1 MASGRDCVECI
12 PRVTWVAASREQLVF
27 GSGIGPQ
34 WEPEEALCVIGVLPE
49 GTFLR
54 CGNSTLKMDRDLL
67 DQLSDLMDCFGLLWD
82 EGEGDVSFYC
92 DSQRVF
98 PQNWLQS
105 RLSNRGL
112 LEAAGVRFDVLDI
125 NLFCAAD
132 SVRFDTES
140 VMSDVTG
147 DGAGIPMTTVARSR
161 GGDSGLSVW
170 LNFVSQ
176 GTGPMAPPI
185 RARLRTVVFF

>member
-1 MASGRDCVECI
+1 MFDI
-12 PRVTWVAASREQLVF
+12 PLAGFLVSKRLLY
-27 GSGIGPQ
+27 GSTSI
-34 WEPEEALCVIGVLPE
+34 
-49 GTFLR
+49 
-54 CGNSTLKMDRDLL
+54 LKMDRDLL

-185 RARLRTVVFF
+185 RVRLRTVVFF